1 MNDLQDGTY
10 LKSADGKLVRVEV
23 SSGYWVAT
31 HETTLSAI
39 KTGDLVGVWR
49 DAKTGAV
56 WVDAVRLVLDASQAR
71 VLGKKHNQIA
81 IWDNANACEVR
92 L

>member
-1 MNDLQDGTY
+1 MQDGTY
-10 LKSADGKLVRVEV
+10 LKSADGRLVRVEV
-23 SSGYWVAT
+23 ANGYWVAT
-31 HETTLSAI
+31 HSTTLAN
-39 KTGDLVGVWR
+39 TRQGDLVGVWT
-49 DAKTGAV
+49 DTETGTI
-56 WVDAVRLVLDASQAR
+56 WVDAVRLVLDATQAR

>member
-23 SSGYWVAT
+23 ANGYWVAT
-31 HETTLSAI
+31 HSTTLAN
-39 KTGDLVGVWR
+39 TRQGDLVGVWL
-49 DAKTGAV
+49 DKATGAV
-56 WVDAVRLVLDASQAR
+56 WVDAVRLVLDATQAR

-81 IWDNANACEVR
+81 IWDNTNACEVR